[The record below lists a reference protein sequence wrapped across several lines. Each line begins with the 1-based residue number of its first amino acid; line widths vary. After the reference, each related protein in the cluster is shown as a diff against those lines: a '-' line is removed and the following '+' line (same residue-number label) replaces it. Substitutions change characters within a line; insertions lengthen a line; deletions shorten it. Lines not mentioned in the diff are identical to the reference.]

1 MPSFMQTIATNRRLL
16 AVTITLVITLI
27 CLEWTSY
34 FSHGS
39 HGEHYEPVT
48 VPVPPRFCSK
58 FPNATKD
65 AVCGSID
72 FDAYTVPN
80 SDIGKHPYCVVTMHV
95 GLKEEYALSALIL
108 GDSIRQHSKLLPHL
122 ILLTDKESKSI
133 IDKMKTSFDVW
144 DEYITMPH
152 ILNNTYWL
160 KFNAWRLLQC
170 DRIVWIGA
178 DNLVVGSFDDQLLSP
193 NIPAGAVDIFL
204 QTTGELNM
212 LNPSINGD
220 FLVFKP
226 SLAELS
232 ELHAV
237 ACRMVHECELYTSFP
252 GPFDQGVLNL
262 LWNDMVYVL
271 PWFYSIE
278 TLAVAGNSITTL
290 ANRSVGEFY
299 NIEDTVFRHR
309 ESWRVIHYAGAGK
322 PWPNSGLD
330 IDRSNNSR
338 YLWNTWARAC
348 RQFETEHPQVRS
360 LFSMLADENRRICEY
375 K

>member
-1 MPSFMQTIATNRRLL
+1 MA
-16 AVTITLVITLI
+16 TITLGITFI
-27 CLEWTSY
+27 CLAWTN
-34 FSHGS
+34 FFS
-39 HGEHYEPVT
+39 HGEHLLYESVV
-48 VPVPPRFCSK
+48 VPTDSPTEFPICPK
-58 FPNATKD
+58 IPNANKD
-65 AVCGSID
+65 AFCGSID

-80 SDIGKHPYCVVTMHV
+80 SDIGKHPHCVVTMHV

-108 GDSIRQHSKLLPHL
+108 GDSIRQHSKLSPHL

-133 IDKMKTSFDVW
+133 IDKMKMSSDVW

-152 ILNNTYWL
+152 ILNDTYWF
-160 KFNAWRLLQC
+160 KFNTWRLLQC
-170 DRIVWIGA
+170 DRIVWIGG

-193 NIPAGAVDIFL
+193 NIPAGAMDMFL
-204 QTTGELNM
+204 QTTGRLNG

-232 ELHAV
+232 KLHAI
-237 ACRMVHECELYTSFP
+237 ACRMVHECNLYAPFP
-252 GPFDQGVLNL
+252 GPYDQGALNL

-278 TLAVAGNSITTL
+278 ALVVSGNSITSL
-290 ANRSVGEFY
+290 ANRSVGAFY

-309 ESWRVIHYAGAGK
+309 GSWRVIHYAGIGK

-330 IDRSNNSR
+330 LDRSNNSR
-338 YLWNTWARAC
+338 FMWNMWARAC
-348 RQFETEHPQVRS
+348 GQFETKHPQVRS
-360 LFSMLADENRRICEY
+360 LFSVLANESRRMCEE